1 MKKYIVAISL
11 SIIALGLCSC
21 RRDDTTP
28 AEVKEELRQR
38 EVVFTASGK
47 GYTVKST
54 ESGFGDGD
62 VIGIFAP
69 EMEKYNV
76 KGSVQGGNKLVP
88 ETPIYWEKE
97 QSRNSVFYACYPYN
111 EEITSSTFTFSV
123 ASDQTTDE
131 AFLASDLRTA
141 HVSAAPLSTVAFVL
155 GHSFSKITFNFTG
168 LSGGESVTGVVIK
181 DMLTQAT
188 VDIGT
193 GGLGSEAE
201 KADISAHK
209 ASSASFEAVIIPQS
223 FLKTEVSTSTGRT
236 LKYTTYTPF
245 AMDGG
250 CAYKATLTIPAPGHD
265 TSETGFTFAVVDWD
279 NGEVI
284 SYGEPTNKD
293 SL

>member
-1 MKKYIVAISL
+1 MRKLIVAISL
-11 SIIALGLCSC
+11 SIIALGLSSC
-21 RRDDTTP
+21 RRDATTP

-38 EVVFTASGK
+38 EVVFTVAGK
-47 GYTVKST
+47 DFTVKST

-69 EMEKYNV
+69 DMERYNV
-76 KGSVQGGNKLVP
+76 KASVQGGGKLVP
-88 ETPIYWEKE
+88 EAPVYWEKE
-97 QSRNSVFYACYPYN
+97 QTRTSVFYACYPYI
-111 EEITSSTFTFSV
+111 EELNTSTFVFSV

-155 GHSFSKITFNFTG
+155 GHSFSKLTFNFTG

-188 VDIGT
+188 VDIGS
-193 GGLGSEAE
+193 GGLAGEAE

-209 ASSASFEAVIIPQS
+209 ASSARYEAVLIPQS

-236 LKYTTYTPF
+236 LNYTTYTPF
-245 AMDGG
+245 AMEGG
-250 CAYKATLTIPAPGHD
+250 CAYMATLAIPAPGHD
-265 TSETGFTFAVVDWD
+265 TTEAGFTFTVVDWD
-279 NGEVI
+279 SGEDI

>member
-1 MKKYIVAISL
+1 MRKLIVAISL

-21 RRDDTTP
+21 RRDATTP

-47 GYTVKST
+47 GYAVKST

-69 EMEKYNV
+69 DMEKYNV
-76 KGSVQGGNKLVP
+76 KASVQGGSKLVP
-88 ETPIYWEKE
+88 EAPIYWEKE
-97 QSRNSVFYACYPYN
+97 QTRTSVFYACYPYN
-111 EEITSSTFTFSV
+111 EELTSSTFVFSV

-131 AFLASDLRTA
+131 AFSASDLRTA
-141 HVSAAPLSTVAFVL
+141 HASAAPLSTVAFVL
-155 GHSFSKITFNFTG
+155 GHSFSKLTFSFTG
-168 LSGGESVTGVVIK
+168 LTGGESVTGVVIK
-181 DMLTQAT
+181 DMFTKAT

-193 GGLGSEAE
+193 GGLGSEAD
-201 KADISAHK
+201 KADVSAHK
-209 ASSASFEAVIIPQS
+209 ASSTSFEAVLIPQS
-223 FLKTEVSTSTGRT
+223 YLKTEVTTSTGRT

-245 AMDGG
+245 ELEGG
-250 CAYKATLTIPAPGHD
+250 CAYMATLAVPAPGHD
-265 TSETGFTFAVVDWD
+265 ATETAFTFTVVDWD

-284 SYGEPTNKD
+284 SYGEPTNQD